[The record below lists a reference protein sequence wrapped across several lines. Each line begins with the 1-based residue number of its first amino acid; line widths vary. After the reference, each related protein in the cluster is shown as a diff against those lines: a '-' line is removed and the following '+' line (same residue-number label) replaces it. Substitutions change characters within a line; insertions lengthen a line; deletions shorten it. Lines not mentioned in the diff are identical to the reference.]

1 MPEGS
6 GPEQLERGDIF
17 FFYRPKV
24 EQDEAHGIDDVQR
37 FQVVL
42 RATGGRLF
50 RMLTI
55 GRKHLPDL
63 QTHEREWGFV
73 DLVTEDAAPVADA
86 LKATTY
92 QTKTRGLRHLAAAR
106 PAGEGAYA
114 LQRDGRN
121 LVLAYRLEL
130 PIDLGPVQEELR
142 IAQEAAYVVALKN
155 PEVPNPPSIGLRE
168 EDRVH
173 LPPKEQREFHGT
185 SWSAADKHLLDFE
198 RAEFVLVG
206 LTDHPAGAPA
216 ERAEPRPEAVLKRL
230 KLSPRDTPLQ
240 PLVEGAW
247 A

>member
-1 MPEGS
+1 MAEAT
-6 GPEQLERGDIF
+6 GPLERGDIF

-24 EQDEAHGIDDVQR
+24 ELEEAHGLEEVQR
-37 FQVVL
+37 FLVVL

-50 RMLTI
+50 RILTI

-73 DLVTEDAAPVADA
+73 DLVTEDAAPIAEA
-86 LKATTY
+86 LRAATY

-114 LQRDGRN
+114 LHREGRN

-130 PIDLGPVQEELR
+130 PTEPGPVQQELG

-155 PEVPNPPSIGLRE
+155 PEVPNPPGIGLKE

-173 LPPKEQREFHGT
+173 FPAGEQEEFHGT

-198 RAEFVLVG
+198 RAEFVLIG
-206 LTDHPAGAPA
+206 ATDHPSAVPA
-216 ERAEPRPEAVLKRL
+216 ERAQPAPEAVLRRL
-230 KLSPRDTPLQ
+230 KLTPRDTPLE

>member
-1 MPEGS
+1 MPEGA

-24 EQDEAHGIDDVQR
+24 EHDEAHGIDDVQR

-42 RATGGRLF
+42 RAAGGRLF

-63 QTHEREWGFV
+63 QAHEREWGFV
-73 DLVTEDAAPVADA
+73 DLVTEEAGPVAEA

-92 QTKTRGLRHLAAAR
+92 ETKTRGIRHLAAAR

-121 LVLAYRLEL
+121 LLLAYRLEL
-130 PIDLGPVQEELR
+130 PTEPGPVQEELR
-142 IAQEAAYVVALKN
+142 IAPEAAYVVALKN
-155 PEVPNPPSIGLRE
+155 PDVPNPPNIGLRE
-168 EDRVH
+168 RERVQF
-173 LPPKEQREFHGT
+173 PAKEQREFHGT
-185 SWSAADKHLLDFE
+185 GWSAADKHLLDFE
-198 RAEFVLVG
+198 RAEFVLIG
-206 LTDHPAGAPA
+206 ATDHPSAVPA
-216 ERAEPRPEAVLKRL
+216 ERAQPEPEAVLRRL
-230 KLSPRDTPLQ
+230 KLAPRDTPLQ
-240 PLVEGAW
+240 PLVDGEW

>member
-1 MPEGS
+1 MPET
-6 GPEQLERGDIF
+6 PEQLERGDVF

-24 EQDEAHGIDDVQR
+24 EQEEAHGLDDVQR
-37 FQVVL
+37 FVVVL
-42 RATGGRLF
+42 RTAGGRLF
-50 RMLTI
+50 RMLTV

-73 DLVTEDAAPVADA
+73 DLVAEEAGPVAES
-86 LKATTY
+86 LRATTY
-92 QTKTRGLRHLAAAR
+92 ETKTRGLRHLAAAR

-121 LVLAYRLEL
+121 LILAYRLEL
-130 PIDLGPVQEELR
+130 PAEPGPVQEALG

-168 EDRVH
+168 EDRVQ
-173 LPPKEQREFHGT
+173 LPAKEQGEFHGT
-185 SWSAADKHLLDFE
+185 RWSAVDKHLLDFE
-198 RAEFVLVG
+198 RAEFVLIG
-206 LTDHPAGAPA
+206 ATDHPSAVPA
-216 ERAEPRPEAVLKRL
+216 ERAEPKPEAVLRRL
-230 KLSPRDTPLQ
+230 KLSPRDTPLE